1 MPDAASF
8 TLSLHSSI
16 HEIDPADWNACAG
29 NDNPFVSHEFLSA
42 VEDSGSAGSRTGWLP
57 QHAVLRD
64 EANAVAGIVPMY
76 AKSHSYGEYVFDH
89 GWANAFER
97 AGGNYYP
104 KLQASVPFSPVP
116 GPRLLRRADSRVPFA
131 ALGQALAQAC
141 RELDLSSVHVTFCE
155 EREWEAL
162 GEAGWLQRIG
172 AQFHWSNAGYGSFDD
187 FLSAMS
193 SRKRKVIRRERRD
206 AQAAGLSFRTVRGH
220 EITKA
225 MWDAFFGFYQSTV
238 DRKWG
243 SAYLSRRFFSMLAER
258 LGDRVVLML
267 AYDGQKPV
275 AGALNLMG
283 SEALY
288 GRNWGCRGD
297 WPFLHFELCYY
308 QAIDFA
314 IAEGLS
320 RVEAGAQGE
329 HKIQRGYLPSTTYSL
344 HWIEHPGLR
353 RAIAGFLEE
362 ERPAIRAHMED
373 LATLSPFRRSGGEIG
388 ESDEA

>member
-1 MPDAASF
+1 
-8 TLSLHSSI
+8 
-16 HEIDPADWNACAG
+16 
-29 NDNPFVSHEFLSA
+29 
-42 VEDSGSAGSRTGWLP
+42 
-57 QHAVLRD
+57 
-64 EANAVAGIVPMY
+64 
-76 AKSHSYGEYVFDH
+76 
-89 GWANAFER
+89 
-97 AGGNYYP
+97 
-104 KLQASVPFSPVP
+104 
-116 GPRLLRRADSRVPFA
+116 
-131 ALGQALAQAC
+131 
-141 RELDLSSVHVTFCE
+141 
-155 EREWEAL
+155 
-162 GEAGWLQRIG
+162 
-172 AQFHWSNAGYGSFDD
+172 
-187 FLSAMS
+187 MS

-220 EITKA
+220 EITKP

-275 AGALNLMG
+275 AGALNLVG
-283 SEALY
+283 SDALY

-344 HWIEHPGLR
+344 HWIEHTGLR
-353 RAIAGFLEE
+353 RAIASFLEE
-362 ERPAIRAHMED
+362 ERPAILAHMED
-373 LATLSPFRRSGGEIG
+373 LATLSPFKRDGDSSPLGSET
-388 ESDEA
+388 